1 MIPASEATAS
11 GLHRFVPVTVPPLGS
26 SPPMD
31 HNNTLPLWSL
41 PDPADWSNAM
51 PAELMALRSAILR
64 VGLLAAGMA
73 CSPEE
78 RARLQLLAHEDPA
91 GITTANMRELQV
103 HVLEITRDVAVY
115 AQAAVSQAAA
125 GPDDP
130 RRQEAG

>member
-1 MIPASEATAS
+1 M
-11 GLHRFVPVTVPPLGS
+11 R
-26 SPPMD
+26 
-31 HNNTLPLWSL
+31 
-41 PDPADWSNAM
+41 
-51 PAELMALRSAILR
+51 AELQVLRSTILR

-91 GITTANMRELQV
+91 GITTANMRELHRQV
-103 HVLEITRDVAVY
+103 LQITRDVAVY

-125 GPDDP
+125 AHDDP